1 MSVRSRTFEFR
12 FSIPA
17 AHPAL
22 PGHFP
27 GHPIVPGALLLDHVL
42 TGLAAAL
49 NRPVAVLQKVKFAA
63 PLLPDESVTVEC
75 EAIGDEVMFSVRTSR
90 GGIPMTLAA
99 GNVRLTHHPAPAP
112 SPPPSTTRAS
122 GSLPE

>member
-27 GHPIVPGALLLDHVL
+27 GNPIVPGALLLDHVL
-42 TGLAAAL
+42 TGLASAL
-49 NRPVAVLQKVKFAA
+49 DRPVAVLQKVKFAA
-63 PLLPDESVTVEC
+63 PLLPDESVTVAC
-75 EAIGDEVMFSVRTSR
+75 EASGDQVMFSVQTRR
-90 GGIPMTLAA
+90 GGILTTLAN
-99 GNVRLTHHPAPAP
+99 GNVRLGHSSVPTAPP
-112 SPPPSTTRAS
+112 GTTPAS
-122 GSLPE
+122 GGFLE